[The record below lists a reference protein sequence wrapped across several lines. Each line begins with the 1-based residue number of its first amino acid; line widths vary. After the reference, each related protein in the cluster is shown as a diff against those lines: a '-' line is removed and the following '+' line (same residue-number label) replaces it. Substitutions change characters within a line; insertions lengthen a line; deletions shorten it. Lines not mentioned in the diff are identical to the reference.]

1 MKLTIEITMDNAAFG
16 ESAEEATTEAAR
28 IIREKLA
35 TVSVPFARGGWLA
48 TTVAGKPIEKAE
60 TSLVDINGNTVGT
73 IEVTP

>member
-1 MKLTIEITMDNAAFG
+1 MKLKIEIAMDNAAFG

-28 IIREKLA
+28 IIRAKLA
-35 TVSVPFARGGWLA
+35 TVIEA
-48 TTVAGKPIEKAE
+48 AGDFLPGYRPIYLPIPTAE